1 MNVSKVAVISLHT
14 CPLAVLGE
22 GKAGGMN
29 VYVKELSRQ
38 LGGMGIEVDIF
49 TRCHSHSE
57 GEAEELDTNVRVVHL
72 KAGPPEAEIGTLHSY
87 LETFLEALRRFSHD
101 DGRDYDLV
109 HSHYWLSGW
118 VGSKASASWDV
129 PHVVTFHTLAQ
140 IKMQAKAGEG
150 ESPLRSRIEG
160 ELMASARL
168 IVASSP
174 NEKEAMVRLYG
185 APEERIQVVP
195 CGVDL
200 SLFRPLDAREARR
213 ELGLNG
219 EKIVLYVGRVEPI
232 KGLDLLL
239 HSAAIMDRKSLK
251 VMVIG
256 GDLARETEVN
266 RLKGLAHEL
275 GIEENLEF
283 VGVVDQRHLPLYYS
297 AADVCAVPSYYESFG
312 LVALEAL
319 ACGLPVVASRV
330 GGLPAVVQHG
340 RTGYLLSWR
349 CPEPFADSLE
359 VVLSNNGLRKSMSLA
374 ARERAEGMG
383 WELVAAEICGL
394 YSSL

>member
-1 MNVSKVAVISLHT
+1 
-14 CPLAVLGE
+14 
-22 GKAGGMN
+22 
-29 VYVKELSRQ
+29 
-38 LGGMGIEVDIF
+38 
-49 TRCHSHSE
+49 
-57 GEAEELDTNVRVVHL
+57 
-72 KAGPPEAEIGTLHSY
+72 
-87 LETFLEALRRFSHD
+87 
-101 DGRDYDLV
+101 
-109 HSHYWLSGW
+109 
-118 VGSKASASWDV
+118 
-129 PHVVTFHTLAQ
+129 
-140 IKMQAKAGEG
+140 
-150 ESPLRSRIEG
+150 
-160 ELMASARL
+160 
-168 IVASSP
+168 
-174 NEKEAMVRLYG
+174 
-185 APEERIQVVP
+185 
-195 CGVDL
+195 
-200 SLFRPLDAREARR
+200 
-213 ELGLNG
+213 
-219 EKIVLYVGRVEPI
+219 
-232 KGLDLLL
+232 
-239 HSAAIMDRKSLK
+239 
-251 VMVIG
+251 MVIG
-256 GDLARETEVN
+256 GDLARETEIN